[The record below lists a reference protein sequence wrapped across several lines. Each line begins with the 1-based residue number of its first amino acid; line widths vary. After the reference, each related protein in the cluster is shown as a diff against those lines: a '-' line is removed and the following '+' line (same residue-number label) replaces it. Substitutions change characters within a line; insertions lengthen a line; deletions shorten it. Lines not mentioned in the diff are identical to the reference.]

1 MQVLAL
7 KYRPK
12 HFSELVGQESVAK
25 TLSLAL
31 DNQRLAN
38 AYLFSGLRG
47 SGKTSSSRIFARA
60 LMCETGPKAVPCDTC
75 IQCQSALNNHHID
88 IIEMDGASNRGID
101 DVRNLIE
108 QTRYKPS
115 FGRYKIFIIDEVHM
129 FTTEAFNA
137 LLKTLEEPPSHVKFL
152 LATTDAL
159 KLPATILS
167 RTQHFRFKK
176 IPENSVISHLKTIL
190 EKEQVS
196 YETSALEKLAH
207 SGQGSLRDTITL
219 LEQAI
224 NYCDNA
230 ITESKVAEML
240 GAIDRSVLEDFFQ
253 SLINQDEARLQE
265 RYAILENY
273 ETESVL
279 EEMMLFLKAKLLS
292 PDSYSILLIE
302 RFFKIIM
309 SSLSLLK
316 EGANASFVLLLLKMK
331 FKEALKLKALD
342 DAILELE
349 QSKESVLKPLNQNA
363 NASKQEPK
371 STEKIE
377 QAERIEG
384 TEKKEKLETRENTE
398 TLQTLMLSAKDRIF
412 HNLFKQVQTLVYE
425 RNYEL
430 GEVFEKNIRFIDFD
444 SQTKTLTWESLATD
458 KDKELLRERF
468 KIVKSIVDGVFGK
481 GENIKIALKHH
492 LENKSTL
499 ETQEIKDFKISSLRE
514 KILPKPTIETT
525 AETKEN
531 DTKEAVGKALQTKEN
546 DTKEAVGKALQTKE
560 NDTKE
565 AVGKALQTKENDT
578 KEAVGKAL
586 QTKENDTKETK
597 ETQPKQAPTALQ
609 EFMANHSELIE
620 EIKSEFEIKS
630 VELL

>member
-60 LMCETGPKAVPCDTC
+60 LMCEEGPKAVPCDTC
-75 IQCQSALNNHHID
+75 TQCQSTLNNHHID

-253 SLINQDEARLQE
+253 SLINQDEVRLQE

-309 SSLSLLK
+309 SGLSLLK

-349 QSKESVLKPLNQNA
+349 QSKESALKPLNQNA
-363 NASKQEPK
+363 NAFKQE

-377 QAERIEG
+377 KP
-384 TEKKEKLETRENTE
+384 EKKENTE
-398 TLQTLMLSAKDRIF
+398 TPQTPMLSAKDRIF

-430 GEVFEKNIRFIDFD
+430 GAVFEKNIRFIDFD
-444 SQTKTLTWESLATD
+444 SQTKTLTWESLATH

-481 GENIKIALKHH
+481 GENIKIALKNHS
-492 LENKSTL
+492 ENKSTL
-499 ETQEIKDFKISSLRE
+499 EEIKEFKFPSL
-514 KILPKPTIETT
+514 KPKPTTETT
-525 AETKEN
+525 AETKEKE
-531 DTKEAVGKALQTKEN
+531 TKEKEIQEN
-546 DTKEAVGKALQTKE
+546 DTKEIQ
-560 NDTKE
+560 
-565 AVGKALQTKENDT
+565 
-578 KEAVGKAL
+578 
-586 QTKENDTKETK
+586 
-597 ETQPKQAPTALQ
+597 ETQPKETPTALQ
-609 EFMANHSELIE
+609 EFMANYSDLIE

>member
-60 LMCETGPKAVPCDTC
+60 LMCEEGPKAVPCDTC
-75 IQCQSALNNHHID
+75 TQCQSALNNHHID

-309 SSLSLLK
+309 SGLSLLK

-363 NASKQEPK
+363 NAFKQEPK
-371 STEKIE
+371 SADKIE
-377 QAERIEG
+377 KPEKRESAE
-384 TEKKEKLETRENTE
+384 TP
-398 TLQTLMLSAKDRIF
+398 QTPMLSAKDRIF

-430 GEVFEKNIRFIDFD
+430 GAVFEKNIRFIDFD
-444 SQTKTLTWESLATD
+444 SQTKTLTWESLATH

-481 GENIKIALKHH
+481 GENIKIALKNHS
-492 LENKSTL
+492 ENKSTR
-499 ETQEIKDFKISSLRE
+499 EVVKEFKFPSL
-514 KILPKPTIETT
+514 KPKPTTETT

-531 DTKEAVGKALQTKEN
+531 DTKEAVENETKEN
-546 DTKEAVGKALQTKE
+546 DTKEIQ
-560 NDTKE
+560 
-565 AVGKALQTKENDT
+565 
-578 KEAVGKAL
+578 
-586 QTKENDTKETK
+586 
-597 ETQPKQAPTALQ
+597 ETQPKETPTALQ
-609 EFMANHSELIE
+609 EFMANNSNLIE

>member
-60 LMCETGPKAVPCDTC
+60 LMCEEGPKAVPCDTC

-196 YETSALEKLAH
+196 YEASALEKLAH

-230 ITESKVAEML
+230 ITESKVAAML

-342 DAILELE
+342 DAIVELE
-349 QSKESVLKPLNQNA
+349 QTPFNQNPSISY
-363 NASKQEPK
+363 NAPRQESK
-371 STEKIE
+371 SIEKRE

-384 TEKKEKLETRENTE
+384 TEKIASAETP
-398 TLQTLMLSAKDRIF
+398 QTPMLSAKDRIF

-430 GEVFEKNIRFIDFD
+430 GAVFEKNIRFIDFD
-444 SQTKTLTWESLATD
+444 SQTKTLTWESLAAD

-481 GENIKIALKHH
+481 GENIKIALKNH
-492 LENKSTL
+492 LENKSAL
-499 ETQEIKDFKISSLRE
+499 ETQEVKEFKFPPL
-514 KILPKPTIETT
+514 KPKPTTETT
-525 AETKEN
+525 AEMQEN
-531 DTKEAVGKALQTKEN
+531 EKEAVGKALQTKEN
-546 DTKEAVGKALQTKE
+546 DTKEVQE
-560 NDTKE
+560 NE
-565 AVGKALQTKENDT
+565 
-578 KEAVGKAL
+578 
-586 QTKENDTKETK
+586 TKETK
-597 ETQPKQAPTALQ
+597 ETQPKEAPTALQ

>member
-196 YETSALEKLAH
+196 YESSALEKLAH

-363 NASKQEPK
+363 NAPKQEPK

-384 TEKKEKLETRENTE
+384 TEKRESAERIEGAETP
-398 TLQTLMLSAKDRIF
+398 QTPMLSAKDRIF

-430 GEVFEKNIRFIDFD
+430 GAVFEKNIRFIDFD

-468 KIVKSIVDGVFGK
+468 KIVKGIVDGVFGK
-481 GENIKIALKHH
+481 GENIKIALKNHS
-492 LENKSTL
+492 ENKSTPL
-499 ETQEIKDFKISSLRE
+499 EEVKEFKISSLRE
-514 KILPKPTIETT
+514 KILPQPTTETT
-525 AETKEN
+525 AEMKEKETKEAAEKEIKEN
-531 DTKEAVGKALQTKEN
+531 DTKEVQ
-546 DTKEAVGKALQTKE
+546 
-560 NDTKE
+560 
-565 AVGKALQTKENDT
+565 
-578 KEAVGKAL
+578 
-586 QTKENDTKETK
+586 
-597 ETQPKQAPTALQ
+597 ETQPKETPTALQ

>member
-196 YETSALEKLAH
+196 YESSALEKLAH

-349 QSKESVLKPLNQNA
+349 QTPFNQNPSISY
-363 NASKQEPK
+363 NAPKQEFK

-384 TEKKEKLETRENTE
+384 TEKRERIE
-398 TLQTLMLSAKDRIF
+398 APQTPMLSAKDRIF

-430 GEVFEKNIRFIDFD
+430 GAVFEKNIRFIDFD
-444 SQTKTLTWESLATD
+444 SQTKTLTWESLAAD

-468 KIVKSIVDGVFGK
+468 KIVKSIVDSVFGK

-492 LENKSTL
+492 LENKNAPE
-499 ETQEIKDFKISSLRE
+499 ETKEVKFPFL
-514 KILPKPTIETT
+514 KPQPTTETT
-525 AETKEN
+525 AEMKEKE
-531 DTKEAVGKALQTKEN
+531 TKEAVGKALQTKEN
-546 DTKEAVGKALQTKE
+546 NTKEVQKSEVKEKETKE

-565 AVGKALQTKENDT
+565 VQ
-578 KEAVGKAL
+578 
-586 QTKENDTKETK
+586 
-597 ETQPKQAPTALQ
+597 ETQPKEAPTALQ

>member
-60 LMCETGPKAVPCDTC
+60 LMCEKGPKAMPCDTC
-75 IQCQSALNNHHID
+75 TQCQSALNNHHID

-196 YETSALEKLAH
+196 YESSALEKLAH

-265 RYAILENY
+265 CYAILENY

-309 SSLSLLK
+309 SGLSLLK

-349 QSKESVLKPLNQNA
+349 QSKESTFQPLNQNA
-363 NASKQEPK
+363 NAPKQEPK
-371 STEKIE
+371 IAEKIE
-377 QAERIEG
+377 KPEKRESAE
-384 TEKKEKLETRENTE
+384 TP
-398 TLQTLMLSAKDRIF
+398 QTPMLSAKDRIF

-430 GEVFEKNIRFIDFD
+430 GAVFEKNIRFIDFD

-481 GENIKIALKHH
+481 GENIKIALKNHS
-492 LENKSTL
+492 ENKSAL
-499 ETQEIKDFKISSLRE
+499 EVVKEFKFPSL
-514 KILPKPTIETT
+514 KPKPTTETT
-525 AETKEN
+525 AEMKEKETKEVVENNTKEKEIQKN
-531 DTKEAVGKALQTKEN
+531 DTKEIQ
-546 DTKEAVGKALQTKE
+546 
-560 NDTKE
+560 
-565 AVGKALQTKENDT
+565 
-578 KEAVGKAL
+578 
-586 QTKENDTKETK
+586 
-597 ETQPKQAPTALQ
+597 ETQPKETPTALQ
-609 EFMANHSELIE
+609 EFMANNSNLIE

>member
-196 YETSALEKLAH
+196 YESSALEKLAH

-273 ETESVL
+273 ETEGVL

-292 PDSYSILLIE
+292 PDTYSILLIE

-342 DAILELE
+342 DAIVELE
-349 QSKESVLKPLNQNA
+349 QTPFNQSPSISYNA
-363 NASKQEPK
+363 PKQESK
-371 STEKIE
+371 NIEKREQREQIE
-377 QAERIEG
+377 SIE
-384 TEKKEKLETRENTE
+384 KRENAE
-398 TLQTLMLSAKDRIF
+398 TPQTPMLSAKDRIF
-412 HNLFKQVQTLVYE
+412 HNLFKRVQTLVYE

-430 GEVFEKNIRFIDFD
+430 GVVFEKNIRFIDFD

-458 KDKELLRERF
+458 KDKELLRERV
-468 KIVKSIVDGVFGK
+468 KIVKSIVDSVFGK
-481 GENIKIALKHH
+481 GESIKIALKNH
-492 LENKSTL
+492 LENKSAPE
-499 ETQEIKDFKISSLRE
+499 ETKEVKDFKFPFL
-514 KILPKPTIETT
+514 KPQPTTETT

-531 DTKEAVGKALQTKEN
+531 EKEAVGKALQTKEN
-546 DTKEAVGKALQTKE
+546 DTKEVQE
-560 NDTKE
+560 NE
-565 AVGKALQTKENDT
+565 
-578 KEAVGKAL
+578 
-586 QTKENDTKETK
+586 TKETK
-597 ETQPKQAPTALQ
+597 EAQPKEVPTALQ
-609 EFMANHSELIE
+609 EFMANHSNLIE

>member
-60 LMCETGPKAVPCDTC
+60 LMCEEGPKAVPCDTC
-75 IQCQSALNNHHID
+75 TQCQSALNNHHID

-292 PDSYSILLIE
+292 PDAYSILLIE

-349 QSKESVLKPLNQNA
+349 QSKESTFQPLNQNA
-363 NASKQEPK
+363 NALKQE
-371 STEKIE
+371 SAEKIE
-377 QAERIEG
+377 KP
-384 TEKKEKLETRENTE
+384 EKRESAE
-398 TLQTLMLSAKDRIF
+398 TLQTPMLSAKDRIF

-430 GEVFEKNIRFIDFD
+430 GAVFEKNIRFIDFD
-444 SQTKTLTWESLATD
+444 SQTKTLTWESLATH

-481 GENIKIALKHH
+481 GENIKIALKNHS
-492 LENKSTL
+492 ENKSAL
-499 ETQEIKDFKISSLRE
+499 EEIKEFKFPSL
-514 KILPKPTIETT
+514 KPKPTTEMT

-531 DTKEAVGKALQTKEN
+531 DTKENETKE
-546 DTKEAVGKALQTKE
+546 VQ
-560 NDTKE
+560 
-565 AVGKALQTKENDT
+565 
-578 KEAVGKAL
+578 
-586 QTKENDTKETK
+586 
-597 ETQPKQAPTALQ
+597 ETQPKEAPTALQ
-609 EFMANHSELIE
+609 EFMANHSNLIE

>member
-31 DNQRLAN
+31 NNQRLAN

-60 LMCETGPKAVPCDTC
+60 LMCEKGPKAMPCDTC

-265 RYAILENY
+265 CYAILENY

-309 SSLSLLK
+309 SGLSLLK

-363 NASKQEPK
+363 NAFKQEPK

-377 QAERIEG
+377 KP
-384 TEKKEKLETRENTE
+384 EKKENTE
-398 TLQTLMLSAKDRIF
+398 TPQTPMLSAKDRIF

-430 GEVFEKNIRFIDFD
+430 GAVFEKNIRFIDFD
-444 SQTKTLTWESLATD
+444 SQTKTLTWESLATH

-481 GENIKIALKHH
+481 GENIKIALKNHS
-492 LENKSTL
+492 ENKSAL
-499 ETQEIKDFKISSLRE
+499 EEIKEFKFPYS
-514 KILPKPTIETT
+514 KPKPTTETA
-525 AETKEN
+525 AETKEKETKEKETKEVQEN
-531 DTKEAVGKALQTKEN
+531 DTKEVQ
-546 DTKEAVGKALQTKE
+546 
-560 NDTKE
+560 
-565 AVGKALQTKENDT
+565 
-578 KEAVGKAL
+578 
-586 QTKENDTKETK
+586 
-597 ETQPKQAPTALQ
+597 ETQPKETPTALQ
-609 EFMANHSELIE
+609 EFMANHSDLIE

>member
-60 LMCETGPKAVPCDTC
+60 LMCEEGPKAVPCDTC
-75 IQCQSALNNHHID
+75 TQCQSALNNHHID

-253 SLINQDEARLQE
+253 SLINQDEARLKE

-309 SSLSLLK
+309 SGLSLLK

-349 QSKESVLKPLNQNA
+349 QSKESALKPLNQNA
-363 NASKQEPK
+363 NAPKQEFK
-371 STEKIE
+371 SAEKV
-377 QAERIEG
+377 
-384 TEKKEKLETRENTE
+384 EKPEKRENAE
-398 TLQTLMLSAKDRIF
+398 TPQTPMLSAKDRIF

-425 RNYEL
+425 CNYEL
-430 GEVFEKNIRFIDFD
+430 GVVFEKNIRFVDFN
-444 SQTKTLTWESLATD
+444 SQTKTLTWESLATN

-481 GENIKIALKHH
+481 GENIKIALKNHS
-492 LENKSTL
+492 ENKSAL
-499 ETQEIKDFKISSLRE
+499 EVVKELKFPYSK
-514 KILPKPTIETT
+514 PKPTTETT
-525 AETKEN
+525 AEMKEKETKEAAEKETKEVQEN
-531 DTKEAVGKALQTKEN
+531 DTKVVQ
-546 DTKEAVGKALQTKE
+546 
-560 NDTKE
+560 
-565 AVGKALQTKENDT
+565 
-578 KEAVGKAL
+578 
-586 QTKENDTKETK
+586 

-609 EFMANHSELIE
+609 EFMANHSNLIE

>member
-60 LMCETGPKAVPCDTC
+60 LMCEEGPKAVPCDTC

-137 LLKTLEEPPSHVKFL
+137 LLKTLEEPPIHVKFL

-253 SLINQDEARLQE
+253 SLINQDETRLQE

-349 QSKESVLKPLNQNA
+349 QTPFNQSPSISYNA
-363 NASKQEPK
+363 PKQEPK
-371 STEKIE
+371 SI
-377 QAERIEG
+377 ERIER
-384 TEKKEKLETRENTE
+384 TEKREKLEKIASAE
-398 TLQTLMLSAKDRIF
+398 TPQTPMLSAKDRIF

-430 GEVFEKNIRFIDFD
+430 GAVFEKNIRFIDFD
-444 SQTKTLTWESLATD
+444 SQTKTLTWESLATN

-481 GENIKIALKHH
+481 GENIKIALKNH
-492 LENKSTL
+492 LENKSAPE
-499 ETQEIKDFKISSLRE
+499 ETKEVKDFKISSLRE
-514 KILPKPTIETT
+514 KILPKPTTETT
-525 AETKEN
+525 VEMKEKE
-531 DTKEAVGKALQTKEN
+531 TKEAVKKEIQE
-546 DTKEAVGKALQTKE
+546 KEVQKNE
-560 NDTKE
+560 
-565 AVGKALQTKENDT
+565 
-578 KEAVGKAL
+578 
-586 QTKENDTKETK
+586 TKETK
-597 ETQPKQAPTALQ
+597 ETQPKETPTALQ

>member
-60 LMCETGPKAVPCDTC
+60 LMCEEGPKAVPCDTC
-75 IQCQSALNNHHID
+75 TQCQSALNNHHID

-292 PDSYSILLIE
+292 PDTYSILLIE

-309 SSLSLLK
+309 SGLSLLK

-363 NASKQEPK
+363 NAFKQEPK
-371 STEKIE
+371 IAEKIE
-377 QAERIEG
+377 KPEKRESAE
-384 TEKKEKLETRENTE
+384 TP
-398 TLQTLMLSAKDRIF
+398 QTPMLSAKDRIF

-430 GEVFEKNIRFIDFD
+430 GAVFEKNIRFIDFD
-444 SQTKTLTWESLATD
+444 SQTKTLTWESLATH

-481 GENIKIALKHH
+481 GENIKIALKNHS
-492 LENKSTL
+492 ENKSAL
-499 ETQEIKDFKISSLRE
+499 EEIKEFKFPSL
-514 KILPKPTIETT
+514 KPKPTTETT

-531 DTKEAVGKALQTKEN
+531 DTKEVVEN
-546 DTKEAVGKALQTKE
+546 DTKEKEIQE

-565 AVGKALQTKENDT
+565 IQ
-578 KEAVGKAL
+578 
-586 QTKENDTKETK
+586 
-597 ETQPKQAPTALQ
+597 ETQPKETPTALQ
-609 EFMANHSELIE
+609 EFMANHSDLIE

>member
-60 LMCETGPKAVPCDTC
+60 LMCEEGPKAVPCDTC

-196 YETSALEKLAH
+196 YESSALEKLAH

-253 SLINQDEARLQE
+253 SLINQDEARLKE

-342 DAILELE
+342 DAIVELE
-349 QSKESVLKPLNQNA
+349 QAPFNQSPSISYNA
-363 NASKQEPK
+363 PKQEPK
-371 STEKIE
+371 SAEKIE
-377 QAERIEG
+377 QAERIENA
-384 TEKKEKLETRENTE
+384 ETP
-398 TLQTLMLSAKDRIF
+398 QTPMLSAKDRIF

-430 GEVFEKNIRFIDFD
+430 GAVFEKNIRFIDFD
-444 SQTKTLTWESLATD
+444 SQTKTLTWESLATN

-468 KIVKSIVDGVFGK
+468 KIVKGIVDSVFGK
-481 GENIKIALKHH
+481 GENIKIALKNH
-492 LENKSTL
+492 LENKSARE
-499 ETQEIKDFKISSLRE
+499 ETKEVKDFKISSLRE
-514 KILPKPTIETT
+514 KISTKPTTETT
-525 AETKEN
+525 AEMKEKEVQKNEIKEKEIKEN
-531 DTKEAVGKALQTKEN
+531 DTKEVQ
-546 DTKEAVGKALQTKE
+546 
-560 NDTKE
+560 
-565 AVGKALQTKENDT
+565 
-578 KEAVGKAL
+578 
-586 QTKENDTKETK
+586 
-597 ETQPKQAPTALQ
+597 ETQPKEAPTALQ
-609 EFMANHSELIE
+609 EFMANHSNLIE

>member
-230 ITESKVAEML
+230 ITESKVAAML

-253 SLINQDEARLQE
+253 SLINQDEARLKE

-349 QSKESVLKPLNQNA
+349 QAPFNQSPSISYNA
-363 NASKQEPK
+363 PKQEPK

-384 TEKKEKLETRENTE
+384 TEKKESAEKKENTE
-398 TLQTLMLSAKDRIF
+398 TPQTPMLSAKDRIF

-430 GEVFEKNIRFIDFD
+430 GAVFEKNICFIDFD
-444 SQTKTLTWESLATD
+444 SQTKTLIWESLATN

-468 KIVKSIVDGVFGK
+468 KIVKGIVDSVFGK
-481 GENIKIALKHH
+481 GENIKIALKNH
-492 LENKSTL
+492 LENKSARE
-499 ETQEIKDFKISSLRE
+499 ETKEIKDFKISSLRE
-514 KILPKPTIETT
+514 KISPKPTTETT
-525 AETKEN
+525 AEMQEKEVQKNEIKEKEIKEN
-531 DTKEAVGKALQTKEN
+531 DTKEVQEI
-546 DTKEAVGKALQTKE
+546 
-560 NDTKE
+560 
-565 AVGKALQTKENDT
+565 
-578 KEAVGKAL
+578 
-586 QTKENDTKETK
+586 
-597 ETQPKQAPTALQ
+597 QPKEAPTALQ
-609 EFMANHSELIE
+609 EFMANHSNLIK

>member
-75 IQCQSALNNHHID
+75 TQCQSALNNHHID

-196 YETSALEKLAH
+196 YESSALEKLAH

-253 SLINQDEARLQE
+253 SLINQDEARLKE

-342 DAILELE
+342 DAIVELE
-349 QSKESVLKPLNQNA
+349 QTPFNQSPSISYNA
-363 NASKQEPK
+363 PKQEPK
-371 STEKIE
+371 SAEKIE
-377 QAERIEG
+377 KPEKREN
-384 TEKKEKLETRENTE
+384 TEKKENAETQ
-398 TLQTLMLSAKDRIF
+398 QTPMLSVKDRIF

-430 GEVFEKNIRFIDFD
+430 GAVFEKNIRFIDFE
-444 SQTKTLTWESLATD
+444 SQTKTLTWESLAID

-468 KIVKSIVDGVFGK
+468 KIVKGIVDSVFGK
-481 GENIKIALKHH
+481 GENIKIALKNHS
-492 LENKSTL
+492 ENKSTL
-499 ETQEIKDFKISSLRE
+499 EVVKELKFPYSK
-514 KILPKPTIETT
+514 PKPTTETT
-525 AETKEN
+525 AETKEKEIKEAAEKE
-531 DTKEAVGKALQTKEN
+531 TKEKEVQEN
-546 DTKEAVGKALQTKE
+546 DTKEIQE
-560 NDTKE
+560 I
-565 AVGKALQTKENDT
+565 
-578 KEAVGKAL
+578 
-586 QTKENDTKETK
+586 
-597 ETQPKQAPTALQ
+597 QPKEAPTALQ
-609 EFMANHSELIE
+609 EFMANHSNLIE

>member
-60 LMCETGPKAVPCDTC
+60 LMCEEGPKAVPCDTC

-196 YETSALEKLAH
+196 YESSALEKLAH

-342 DAILELE
+342 DAIVELE

-363 NASKQEPK
+363 NAPKQEPK
-371 STEKIE
+371 STE
-377 QAERIEG
+377 RIGG
-384 TEKKEKLETRENTE
+384 TEKRENTE
-398 TLQTLMLSAKDRIF
+398 KIASVETPQTPMLSAKDRIF

-430 GEVFEKNIRFIDFD
+430 GVVFEKNIRFIDFD

-481 GENIKIALKHH
+481 GENIKIALKNH
-492 LENKSTL
+492 LENKSAPK
-499 ETQEIKDFKISSLRE
+499 ETKEVKDFKISSLRE
-514 KILPKPTIETT
+514 KILPKPTTETT
-525 AETKEN
+525 AEMKEKEVQKNEIKEKEVQEN
-531 DTKEAVGKALQTKEN
+531 DTKEIQEI
-546 DTKEAVGKALQTKE
+546 
-560 NDTKE
+560 
-565 AVGKALQTKENDT
+565 
-578 KEAVGKAL
+578 
-586 QTKENDTKETK
+586 
-597 ETQPKQAPTALQ
+597 QPKQAPTALQ

>member
-60 LMCETGPKAVPCDTC
+60 LMCEEGPKAVPCDTC

-196 YETSALEKLAH
+196 YEASALEKLAH

-253 SLINQDEARLQE
+253 SLINQDEARLKE

-349 QSKESVLKPLNQNA
+349 QTKESAFQPLNQNA
-363 NASKQEPK
+363 NAPKQEPK
-371 STEKIE
+371 SAEKIE
-377 QAERIEG
+377 KP
-384 TEKKEKLETRENTE
+384 EKRENAE
-398 TLQTLMLSAKDRIF
+398 TPQTPMLSAKDRIF

-481 GENIKIALKHH
+481 GENIKIALKNHS
-492 LENKSTL
+492 ENKSTRE
-499 ETQEIKDFKISSLRE
+499 ETKEIKISSLRE
-514 KILPKPTIETT
+514 KILPKPTTETT
-525 AETKEN
+525 AETKEKE
-531 DTKEAVGKALQTKEN
+531 TKETVGKETKIKEQEVKENETKEN
-546 DTKEAVGKALQTKE
+546 ETKE
-560 NDTKE
+560 NE
-565 AVGKALQTKENDT
+565 TKEN
-578 KEAVGKAL
+578 E
-586 QTKENDTKETK
+586 TKENETKENETKETK

-609 EFMANHSELIE
+609 EFMANHSNLIE

>member
-60 LMCETGPKAVPCDTC
+60 LMCEEGPKSVPCDTC
-75 IQCQSALNNHHID
+75 TQCQSALNNHHID

-190 EKEQVS
+190 EKEQVG

-342 DAILELE
+342 DAIVELE
-349 QSKESVLKPLNQNA
+349 QAPFNQSPSISYNA
-363 NASKQEPK
+363 PKQEFK
-371 STEKIE
+371 NIEKREKIE
-377 QAERIEG
+377 QIESI
-384 TEKKEKLETRENTE
+384 EKRENAE
-398 TLQTLMLSAKDRIF
+398 TPQTPMLSAKDRIF

-430 GEVFEKNIRFIDFD
+430 GVVFEKNIRFIDFD

-458 KDKELLRERF
+458 KDKELLRERV
-468 KIVKSIVDGVFGK
+468 KIVKSIVDSVFGK
-481 GENIKIALKHH
+481 GENIKIALKNH
-492 LENKSTL
+492 LENKSAPE
-499 ETQEIKDFKISSLRE
+499 ETKEVKDFKISSLRE
-514 KILPKPTIETT
+514 KILPKPTTETT
-525 AETKEN
+525 AEMKEKE
-531 DTKEAVGKALQTKEN
+531 TKEAVKKEIKEKEIQKKEIKENNTKEI
-546 DTKEAVGKALQTKE
+546 Q
-560 NDTKE
+560 
-565 AVGKALQTKENDT
+565 
-578 KEAVGKAL
+578 
-586 QTKENDTKETK
+586 

-609 EFMANHSELIE
+609 EFMANHSNLIE

>member
-196 YETSALEKLAH
+196 YESSALEKLAH

-273 ETESVL
+273 ETEGVL

-342 DAILELE
+342 DAIVELE

-398 TLQTLMLSAKDRIF
+398 TLQTPMLSAKDRIF

-430 GEVFEKNIRFIDFD
+430 GAVFEKNIRFIDFD
-444 SQTKTLTWESLATD
+444 SQTKTLTWESLAAD

-468 KIVKSIVDGVFGK
+468 KIVKSIVDSVFGK
-481 GENIKIALKHH
+481 GENIKIALKNH
-492 LENKSTL
+492 LENKSARE
-499 ETQEIKDFKISSLRE
+499 ETKEVKDFKISSLRE
-514 KILPKPTIETT
+514 KILPKPTTETT
-525 AETKEN
+525 AEMKEN
-531 DTKEAVGKALQTKEN
+531 GKEAVGKALQTKEN
-546 DTKEAVGKALQTKE
+546 DTKEVQEKEIKE
-560 NDTKE
+560 NE
-565 AVGKALQTKENDT
+565 
-578 KEAVGKAL
+578 
-586 QTKENDTKETK
+586 TKETK
-597 ETQPKQAPTALQ
+597 EAQPKEVPTALQ

>member
-60 LMCETGPKAVPCDTC
+60 LMCEEGPKAVPCDTC
-75 IQCQSALNNHHID
+75 TQCQSALNNHHID

-253 SLINQDEARLQE
+253 SLINQDEAQLQE

-309 SSLSLLK
+309 SGLSLLK

-363 NASKQEPK
+363 NAFKQE

-377 QAERIEG
+377 KPEKRESAE
-384 TEKKEKLETRENTE
+384 TP
-398 TLQTLMLSAKDRIF
+398 QTPMLSAKDRIF

-430 GEVFEKNIRFIDFD
+430 GAVFEKNIRFIDFD
-444 SQTKTLTWESLATD
+444 SQTKTLTWESLATH

-481 GENIKIALKHH
+481 GENIKIALKNHS
-492 LENKSTL
+492 ENKSTR
-499 ETQEIKDFKISSLRE
+499 EVVKEFKFPSL
-514 KILPKPTIETT
+514 KPKPTTKTT

-531 DTKEAVGKALQTKEN
+531 DTKEAVEKEAKEN
-546 DTKEAVGKALQTKE
+546 DTKEVQ
-560 NDTKE
+560 
-565 AVGKALQTKENDT
+565 
-578 KEAVGKAL
+578 
-586 QTKENDTKETK
+586 

-609 EFMANHSELIE
+609 EFMANYSDLIE

>member
-60 LMCETGPKAVPCDTC
+60 LMCEEGPKSVPCDTC
-75 IQCQSALNNHHID
+75 TQCQSALNNHHID

-309 SSLSLLK
+309 SGLSLLK

-349 QSKESVLKPLNQNA
+349 QSKESALKPLNQNA
-363 NASKQEPK
+363 NAPKQEPK
-371 STEKIE
+371 IAEKIE
-377 QAERIEG
+377 KP
-384 TEKKEKLETRENTE
+384 EKRESVE
-398 TLQTLMLSAKDRIF
+398 TLQTPMLSAKDRIF

-430 GEVFEKNIRFIDFD
+430 GAVFEKNIRFIDFD
-444 SQTKTLTWESLATD
+444 SQTKTLTWESLATH

-481 GENIKIALKHH
+481 GENIKIALKNHS
-492 LENKSTL
+492 ENKSTR
-499 ETQEIKDFKISSLRE
+499 EVVKEFKFPFS
-514 KILPKPTIETT
+514 KPKPTTETT
-525 AETKEN
+525 AEMKESETKEAVEKETKEKEIKEN
-531 DTKEAVGKALQTKEN
+531 DTKEI
-546 DTKEAVGKALQTKE
+546 
-560 NDTKE
+560 
-565 AVGKALQTKENDT
+565 
-578 KEAVGKAL
+578 
-586 QTKENDTKETK
+586 K
-597 ETQPKQAPTALQ
+597 ETQPKETPTALQ
-609 EFMANHSELIE
+609 EFMTNHSDLIE

>member
-60 LMCETGPKAVPCDTC
+60 LMCEEGPKAVPCDTC
-75 IQCQSALNNHHID
+75 PQCQSALNNHHID

-302 RFFKIIM
+302 RFFKTIM
-309 SSLSLLK
+309 SGLSLLK

-349 QSKESVLKPLNQNA
+349 QSKESALKPLNQNA
-363 NASKQEPK
+363 NAFKQEPK
-371 STEKIE
+371 IAEKIE
-377 QAERIEG
+377 KPEKRESAE
-384 TEKKEKLETRENTE
+384 TPP
-398 TLQTLMLSAKDRIF
+398 MLSAKDRIF

-430 GEVFEKNIRFIDFD
+430 GAVFEKNIRFIDFD
-444 SQTKTLTWESLATD
+444 SQTKTLTWESLATH

-481 GENIKIALKHH
+481 GENIKIALKNQ
-492 LENKSTL
+492 NKSAL
-499 ETQEIKDFKISSLRE
+499 EVVKEFKFPYS
-514 KILPKPTIETT
+514 KPKPTTETT
-525 AETKEN
+525 AEMKENDTKETVEKETKEKETKEKETKEKETKEN
-531 DTKEAVGKALQTKEN
+531 DTKETVEKETKEKETKEKETKEN
-546 DTKEAVGKALQTKE
+546 DTKEIQ
-560 NDTKE
+560 
-565 AVGKALQTKENDT
+565 
-578 KEAVGKAL
+578 
-586 QTKENDTKETK
+586 
-597 ETQPKQAPTALQ
+597 ETQPKETPTALQ
-609 EFMANHSELIE
+609 EFMANHSDLIE

>member
-60 LMCETGPKAVPCDTC
+60 LMCEEGPKAVPCDTC
-75 IQCQSALNNHHID
+75 TQCQSALNNHHID

-292 PDSYSILLIE
+292 PDTYSILLIE

-363 NASKQEPK
+363 NAFKQE
-371 STEKIE
+371 SAEKIE
-377 QAERIEG
+377 KP
-384 TEKKEKLETRENTE
+384 EKKENTE
-398 TLQTLMLSAKDRIF
+398 TPQTPMLSAKDRIF

-430 GEVFEKNIRFIDFD
+430 GAVFEKNIRFIDFD
-444 SQTKTLTWESLATD
+444 SQTKTLTWESLATH

-481 GENIKIALKHH
+481 GENIKIALKNHS
-492 LENKSTL
+492 ENKSAL
-499 ETQEIKDFKISSLRE
+499 EVVKEFKFPSL
-514 KILPKPTIETT
+514 KPQPTTETT

-531 DTKEAVGKALQTKEN
+531 ETKEAVE
-546 DTKEAVGKALQTKE
+546 
-560 NDTKE
+560 
-565 AVGKALQTKENDT
+565 
-578 KEAVGKAL
+578 
-586 QTKENDTKETK
+586 KETK
-597 ETQPKQAPTALQ
+597 EKEVQKTQPKETPTALQ
-609 EFMANHSELIE
+609 EFMANHSDLIE

>member
-60 LMCETGPKAVPCDTC
+60 LMCEEGPKAVPCDTC
-75 IQCQSALNNHHID
+75 TQCQSALNNHHID

-309 SSLSLLK
+309 SGLSLLK

-363 NASKQEPK
+363 NAFKQEPK
-371 STEKIE
+371 NAEKIE
-377 QAERIEG
+377 KPEKRESAE
-384 TEKKEKLETRENTE
+384 TP
-398 TLQTLMLSAKDRIF
+398 QTPMLSAKDRIF

-430 GEVFEKNIRFIDFD
+430 GAVFEKNIRFIDFD
-444 SQTKTLTWESLATD
+444 SQTKTLTWESLATH

-481 GENIKIALKHH
+481 GENIKIALKNHS
-492 LENKSTL
+492 ENKSAL
-499 ETQEIKDFKISSLRE
+499 EVVKEFKFPSL
-514 KILPKPTIETT
+514 KPKPTTETT

-531 DTKEAVGKALQTKEN
+531 DTKEVVEN
-546 DTKEAVGKALQTKE
+546 DTKEIQ
-560 NDTKE
+560 
-565 AVGKALQTKENDT
+565 
-578 KEAVGKAL
+578 
-586 QTKENDTKETK
+586 
-597 ETQPKQAPTALQ
+597 ETQPKETPTALQ
-609 EFMANHSELIE
+609 EFMTNHSDLIE

>member
-60 LMCETGPKAVPCDTC
+60 LMCEEGPKAVPCDTC
-75 IQCQSALNNHHID
+75 TQCQSALNNHHID

-137 LLKTLEEPPSHVKFL
+137 LLKTLEEPPNHVKFL

-309 SSLSLLK
+309 SGLSLLK

-349 QSKESVLKPLNQNA
+349 QSKESALKPLSQNA
-363 NASKQEPK
+363 NAFKQE
-371 STEKIE
+371 SAEKIE
-377 QAERIEG
+377 KP
-384 TEKKEKLETRENTE
+384 EKIASTE
-398 TLQTLMLSAKDRIF
+398 TPQTPMLSAKDRIF

-430 GEVFEKNIRFIDFD
+430 GAVFEKNIRFIDFD
-444 SQTKTLTWESLATD
+444 SQTKTLTWESLATH

-481 GENIKIALKHH
+481 GENIKIALKNHS
-492 LENKSTL
+492 ENKSAL
-499 ETQEIKDFKISSLRE
+499 EEIKEFKFLSL
-514 KILPKPTIETT
+514 KPKPTTETT
-525 AETKEN
+525 AETKEK
-531 DTKEAVGKALQTKEN
+531 DTKEK
-546 DTKEAVGKALQTKE
+546 DTKEIQ
-560 NDTKE
+560 
-565 AVGKALQTKENDT
+565 
-578 KEAVGKAL
+578 
-586 QTKENDTKETK
+586 
-597 ETQPKQAPTALQ
+597 ETQPKETPTALQ
-609 EFMANHSELIE
+609 EFMANHSDLIE

>member
-60 LMCETGPKAVPCDTC
+60 LMCEEGPKAVPCDTC
-75 IQCQSALNNHHID
+75 IQCQSTLNNHHID

-196 YETSALEKLAH
+196 YEGSALEKLAH

-349 QSKESVLKPLNQNA
+349 QAPFNQSPSISYNA
-363 NASKQEPK
+363 PKQEPK
-371 STEKIE
+371 SI
-377 QAERIEG
+377 ERIEG
-384 TEKKEKLETRENTE
+384 TEKRENAE
-398 TLQTLMLSAKDRIF
+398 SPQTPMLSAKDRIF

-430 GEVFEKNIRFIDFD
+430 GAVFEKNIRFIDFD

-468 KIVKSIVDGVFGK
+468 KIVKGIVDSVFGK
-481 GENIKIALKHH
+481 GENIKIALKNH
-492 LENKSTL
+492 LENKSAPE
-499 ETQEIKDFKISSLRE
+499 ETQEVKDFKISSLRE
-514 KILPKPTIETT
+514 KILPKPTTETT
-525 AETKEN
+525 AEMKEKEVQKKEIKEKETKEN
-531 DTKEAVGKALQTKEN
+531 DTKEVQEI
-546 DTKEAVGKALQTKE
+546 
-560 NDTKE
+560 
-565 AVGKALQTKENDT
+565 
-578 KEAVGKAL
+578 
-586 QTKENDTKETK
+586 
-597 ETQPKQAPTALQ
+597 QPKEAPTALQ
-609 EFMANHSELIE
+609 EFMANHSNLIE

>member
-60 LMCETGPKAVPCDTC
+60 LMCEEGPKAVPCDTC

-196 YETSALEKLAH
+196 YESSALEKLAH

-253 SLINQDEARLQE
+253 SLINQDEARLKE

-349 QSKESVLKPLNQNA
+349 QAPFNQSPSISYNA
-363 NASKQEPK
+363 PKQEPK
-371 STEKIE
+371 STEKRE

-384 TEKKEKLETRENTE
+384 TEKREKLETRENAE
-398 TLQTLMLSAKDRIF
+398 TPQTPMLSAKDRIF

-430 GEVFEKNIRFIDFD
+430 GAVFEKNIRFIDFD

-481 GENIKIALKHH
+481 GENIKIALKNH
-492 LENKSTL
+492 LENKSARE
-499 ETQEIKDFKISSLRE
+499 ETKEIKDFKISSLRE
-514 KILPKPTIETT
+514 KILPKPTTETT
-525 AETKEN
+525 AEMKEKETKEAVKKEIKEKEIKEN
-531 DTKEAVGKALQTKEN
+531 DTKEIQ
-546 DTKEAVGKALQTKE
+546 
-560 NDTKE
+560 
-565 AVGKALQTKENDT
+565 
-578 KEAVGKAL
+578 
-586 QTKENDTKETK
+586 
-597 ETQPKQAPTALQ
+597 ETQPKEAPTALQ
-609 EFMANHSELIE
+609 EFMANHSNLIE

>member
-60 LMCETGPKAVPCDTC
+60 LMCEEGPKAVPCDTC

-108 QTRYKPS
+108 QTCYKPS

-309 SSLSLLK
+309 SGLSLLK

-349 QSKESVLKPLNQNA
+349 QNKESAFQPLNQNP
-363 NASKQEPK
+363 NAPKQEPK
-371 STEKIE
+371 SAEKIE
-377 QAERIEG
+377 KP
-384 TEKKEKLETRENTE
+384 EKRENAE
-398 TLQTLMLSAKDRIF
+398 TPQTPMLSAKDRIF

-430 GEVFEKNIRFIDFD
+430 GAVFEKNIRFVDFD
-444 SQTKTLTWESLATD
+444 SQTKTLTWESLATN

-481 GENIKIALKHH
+481 GENIKIALKNHS
-492 LENKSTL
+492 ENKSAL
-499 ETQEIKDFKISSLRE
+499 EVVKESKFPYSK
-514 KILPKPTIETT
+514 PKPTTETT
-525 AETKEN
+525 AEMKEKETKEVAEKETKEVQEN
-531 DTKEAVGKALQTKEN
+531 DTKVVQ
-546 DTKEAVGKALQTKE
+546 
-560 NDTKE
+560 
-565 AVGKALQTKENDT
+565 
-578 KEAVGKAL
+578 
-586 QTKENDTKETK
+586 

-609 EFMANHSELIE
+609 EFMANHSNLIE

>member
-60 LMCETGPKAVPCDTC
+60 LMCEEGPKSVPCDTC
-75 IQCQSALNNHHID
+75 TQCQSALNNHHID

-309 SSLSLLK
+309 SGLSLLK

-349 QSKESVLKPLNQNA
+349 QSKESALKPLNQNA
-363 NASKQEPK
+363 NAFKQE
-371 STEKIE
+371 SAEKIE
-377 QAERIEG
+377 KP
-384 TEKKEKLETRENTE
+384 EKRESAE
-398 TLQTLMLSAKDRIF
+398 TLQTPMLSAKDRIF
-412 HNLFKQVQTLVYE
+412 YNLFKQVQTLVYE

-430 GEVFEKNIRFIDFD
+430 GAVFEKNIRFIDFD
-444 SQTKTLTWESLATD
+444 SQTKTLTWESLATH

-481 GENIKIALKHH
+481 GENIKIALKNQ
-492 LENKSTL
+492 NKSAL
-499 ETQEIKDFKISSLRE
+499 EEIKEFKFPSL
-514 KILPKPTIETT
+514 KPKPTTETT
-525 AETKEN
+525 AEMKEKEIKEAVGKETKIKEQEVKENETKEN
-531 DTKEAVGKALQTKEN
+531 DTKEVQ
-546 DTKEAVGKALQTKE
+546 
-560 NDTKE
+560 
-565 AVGKALQTKENDT
+565 
-578 KEAVGKAL
+578 
-586 QTKENDTKETK
+586 

-609 EFMANHSELIE
+609 EFMANHSNLIE

>member
-60 LMCETGPKAVPCDTC
+60 LMCEEGPKAVPCDTC
-75 IQCQSALNNHHID
+75 TQCQSALNNHHID

-108 QTRYKPS
+108 QTHYKPS

-253 SLINQDEARLQE
+253 SLINQDEVRLQE

-309 SSLSLLK
+309 SGLSLLK

-363 NASKQEPK
+363 NAFKQEPK
-371 STEKIE
+371 IAKKIE
-377 QAERIEG
+377 EP
-384 TEKKEKLETRENTE
+384 EKRENAE
-398 TLQTLMLSAKDRIF
+398 TPQTPMLSAKDRIF

-430 GEVFEKNIRFIDFD
+430 GAVFEKNIRFIDFD
-444 SQTKTLTWESLATD
+444 SQTKILTWESLATH

-481 GENIKIALKHH
+481 GENIKIALKNHS
-492 LENKSTL
+492 ENKSAL
-499 ETQEIKDFKISSLRE
+499 EVVKEFKFPSL
-514 KILPKPTIETT
+514 KPKPTTETT

-531 DTKEAVGKALQTKEN
+531 ETKKATEKETKEKETKEVQKN
-546 DTKEAVGKALQTKE
+546 DTKEIR
-560 NDTKE
+560 
-565 AVGKALQTKENDT
+565 
-578 KEAVGKAL
+578 
-586 QTKENDTKETK
+586 
-597 ETQPKQAPTALQ
+597 ETQPKETPTALQ
-609 EFMANHSELIE
+609 EFMANYSDLIE

>member
-60 LMCETGPKAVPCDTC
+60 LMCEEGPKAVPCDTC
-75 IQCQSALNNHHID
+75 TQCQSALNNHHID

-196 YETSALEKLAH
+196 YESSALEKLAH

-253 SLINQDEARLQE
+253 SLINQDEVRLQE

-342 DAILELE
+342 DAIVELE
-349 QSKESVLKPLNQNA
+349 QAPFNQSPSISYNA
-363 NASKQEPK
+363 PKQEPK

-384 TEKKEKLETRENTE
+384 TEKKESAEKKENTE
-398 TLQTLMLSAKDRIF
+398 TPQTPMLSAKDRIF

-430 GEVFEKNIRFIDFD
+430 GAVFEKNIRFIDFD
-444 SQTKTLTWESLATD
+444 SQTKTLTWESLATN

-481 GENIKIALKHH
+481 GENIKIALNNH
-492 LENKSTL
+492 LENKSARE
-499 ETQEIKDFKISSLRE
+499 ETKEVKDFKISSLRE
-514 KILPKPTIETT
+514 KISPKPTTETT
-525 AETKEN
+525 AETKEKE
-531 DTKEAVGKALQTKEN
+531 TKEAAEKETKEKETKEKEVQEN
-546 DTKEAVGKALQTKE
+546 DTKEIQE
-560 NDTKE
+560 I
-565 AVGKALQTKENDT
+565 
-578 KEAVGKAL
+578 
-586 QTKENDTKETK
+586 
-597 ETQPKQAPTALQ
+597 QPKEAPTALQ
-609 EFMANHSELIE
+609 EFMANHSNLIE

>member
-60 LMCETGPKAVPCDTC
+60 LMCEEGPKAVPCDTC
-75 IQCQSALNNHHID
+75 TQCQSALNNHHID

-292 PDSYSILLIE
+292 PDTYSILLIE

-309 SSLSLLK
+309 SGLSLLK

-349 QSKESVLKPLNQNA
+349 QSKESVLKPLNQSA
-363 NASKQEPK
+363 NAFKQEPK
-371 STEKIE
+371 IAEKRE
-377 QAERIEG
+377 KPEKRESAE
-384 TEKKEKLETRENTE
+384 TP
-398 TLQTLMLSAKDRIF
+398 QTPMLSAKDRIF

-430 GEVFEKNIRFIDFD
+430 GAVFEKNIRFIDFD
-444 SQTKTLTWESLATD
+444 SQTKTLTWESLATH

-481 GENIKIALKHH
+481 GENIKIALKNHS
-492 LENKSTL
+492 ENKSAL
-499 ETQEIKDFKISSLRE
+499 EEIKEFKFPSL
-514 KILPKPTIETT
+514 KPKPTTKTT
-525 AETKEN
+525 AETKEKEIKEKEVQENDTKEAIEKETKEN
-531 DTKEAVGKALQTKEN
+531 DTKEIQ
-546 DTKEAVGKALQTKE
+546 
-560 NDTKE
+560 
-565 AVGKALQTKENDT
+565 
-578 KEAVGKAL
+578 
-586 QTKENDTKETK
+586 
-597 ETQPKQAPTALQ
+597 ETQPKETPTALQ
-609 EFMANHSELIE
+609 EFMTNHSDLIE

>member
-60 LMCETGPKAVPCDTC
+60 LMCEEGPKAVPCDTC
-75 IQCQSALNNHHID
+75 TQCQSALNNHHID

-253 SLINQDEARLQE
+253 SLINQNEARLQE

-309 SSLSLLK
+309 SGLSLLK

-363 NASKQEPK
+363 NAFKQEPK
-371 STEKIE
+371 SAEKIE
-377 QAERIEG
+377 KPEKRESAE
-384 TEKKEKLETRENTE
+384 TP
-398 TLQTLMLSAKDRIF
+398 QTPMLSAKDRIF

-430 GEVFEKNIRFIDFD
+430 GAVFEKNIRFIDFD
-444 SQTKTLTWESLATD
+444 SQTKTLTWESLATH

-481 GENIKIALKHH
+481 GENIKIALKNHS
-492 LENKSTL
+492 ENKSAL
-499 ETQEIKDFKISSLRE
+499 EEIKEFKFPYS
-514 KILPKPTIETT
+514 KPKPTTETT
-525 AETKEN
+525 AETKEKEVQEN
-531 DTKEAVGKALQTKEN
+531 DTKEN
-546 DTKEAVGKALQTKE
+546 DTKEVQ
-560 NDTKE
+560 
-565 AVGKALQTKENDT
+565 
-578 KEAVGKAL
+578 
-586 QTKENDTKETK
+586 

-609 EFMANHSELIE
+609 EFMANHSDLIE

>member
-60 LMCETGPKAVPCDTC
+60 LMCEEGPKAVPCDTC
-75 IQCQSALNNHHID
+75 TQCQSALNNHHID

-309 SSLSLLK
+309 SGLSLLK

-363 NASKQEPK
+363 NAFKQE
-371 STEKIE
+371 SAEKIE
-377 QAERIEG
+377 KPEKRESAE
-384 TEKKEKLETRENTE
+384 TP
-398 TLQTLMLSAKDRIF
+398 QTPMLSAKDRIF

-430 GEVFEKNIRFIDFD
+430 GAVFEKNIRFIDFD
-444 SQTKTLTWESLATD
+444 SQTKTLTWESLATH

-481 GENIKIALKHH
+481 GENIKIALKNHS
-492 LENKSTL
+492 ENKSAL
-499 ETQEIKDFKISSLRE
+499 EVVKEFKFPSL
-514 KILPKPTIETT
+514 KPKPTTETM
-525 AETKEN
+525 AETKEKEIKEN
-531 DTKEAVGKALQTKEN
+531 DTKEIQ
-546 DTKEAVGKALQTKE
+546 
-560 NDTKE
+560 
-565 AVGKALQTKENDT
+565 
-578 KEAVGKAL
+578 
-586 QTKENDTKETK
+586 
-597 ETQPKQAPTALQ
+597 ETQPKETPTALQ
-609 EFMANHSELIE
+609 EFMANHSDLIE

>member
-60 LMCETGPKAVPCDTC
+60 LMCEEGPKAVPCDTC
-75 IQCQSALNNHHID
+75 TQCQSALNNHHID

-349 QSKESVLKPLNQNA
+349 QNKESALKPLNQNA
-363 NASKQEPK
+363 NAPKQEPK
-371 STEKIE
+371 SIEKVEKPEKIE
-377 QAERIEG
+377 NAE
-384 TEKKEKLETRENTE
+384 TP
-398 TLQTLMLSAKDRIF
+398 QTPMLSAKDRIF

-430 GEVFEKNIRFIDFD
+430 GAMFEKNIRFVDFD
-444 SQTKTLTWESLATD
+444 SQTKTLTWESLATN

-481 GENIKIALKHH
+481 GENIKIALKNHS
-492 LENKSTL
+492 ENKSAL
-499 ETQEIKDFKISSLRE
+499 EEIKEFKFPSL
-514 KILPKPTIETT
+514 KPKPTTETT
-525 AETKEN
+525 AEMKEKDTKEATEKETKEN
-531 DTKEAVGKALQTKEN
+531 DTKEVQ
-546 DTKEAVGKALQTKE
+546 
-560 NDTKE
+560 
-565 AVGKALQTKENDT
+565 
-578 KEAVGKAL
+578 
-586 QTKENDTKETK
+586 
-597 ETQPKQAPTALQ
+597 ETQPKETPTALQ
-609 EFMANHSELIE
+609 EFMANHSNLIE

>member
-60 LMCETGPKAVPCDTC
+60 LMCEKGPKAVPCDTC
-75 IQCQSALNNHHID
+75 TQCQSALNNHHID

-292 PDSYSILLIE
+292 PDFYSILLIE

-309 SSLSLLK
+309 SGLSLLK

-349 QSKESVLKPLNQNA
+349 QNKESALKPLNQNA
-363 NASKQEPK
+363 NAFKQEPK
-371 STEKIE
+371 STEKRESAEKIE
-377 QAERIEG
+377 NPEKRESAE
-384 TEKKEKLETRENTE
+384 TP
-398 TLQTLMLSAKDRIF
+398 QTPMLSAKDRIF

-430 GEVFEKNIRFIDFD
+430 GAVFEKNIRFIDFD
-444 SQTKTLTWESLATD
+444 SQTKTLTWESLATH

-481 GENIKIALKHH
+481 GENIKIALKNQ
-492 LENKSTL
+492 NKSAS
-499 ETQEIKDFKISSLRE
+499 EEIKEFKLLSL
-514 KILPKPTIETT
+514 KPKPTTETT
-525 AETKEN
+525 AETKEK
-531 DTKEAVGKALQTKEN
+531 DTKEAAEKETKEKEIKEN
-546 DTKEAVGKALQTKE
+546 DTKEVAE
-560 NDTKE
+560 
-565 AVGKALQTKENDT
+565 
-578 KEAVGKAL
+578 
-586 QTKENDTKETK
+586 KETK
-597 ETQPKQAPTALQ
+597 ENETKEVQETQPKETPTALQ
-609 EFMANHSELIE
+609 EFMANHSDLIE
-620 EIKSEFEIKS
+620 EIRSEFEIKS

>member
-60 LMCETGPKAVPCDTC
+60 LMCEEGPKAVPCDTC

-196 YETSALEKLAH
+196 YESSALEKLAH

-273 ETESVL
+273 ETEGVL

-342 DAILELE
+342 DAIVELE
-349 QSKESVLKPLNQNA
+349 QTPFNQNPSMSY
-363 NASKQEPK
+363 NAPKQEFK
-371 STEKIE
+371 GTEKRE

-384 TEKKEKLETRENTE
+384 TEKREKLEKRENAE
-398 TLQTLMLSAKDRIF
+398 APQTPMLSAKDRIF

-430 GEVFEKNIRFIDFD
+430 GAVFEKNIRFIDFD

-481 GENIKIALKHH
+481 GENIKIALRNHS
-492 LENKSTL
+492 ENKSAL
-499 ETQEIKDFKISSLRE
+499 EVVKELKFPYSK
-514 KILPKPTIETT
+514 PKPTTETT
-525 AETKEN
+525 AEMKEKEVQKNEIKEKEIKEN
-531 DTKEAVGKALQTKEN
+531 DTKEIQ
-546 DTKEAVGKALQTKE
+546 
-560 NDTKE
+560 
-565 AVGKALQTKENDT
+565 
-578 KEAVGKAL
+578 
-586 QTKENDTKETK
+586 
-597 ETQPKQAPTALQ
+597 ETQPKESPTALQ
-609 EFMANHSELIE
+609 EFMANHSNLIE

>member
-60 LMCETGPKAVPCDTC
+60 LMCEEGPKAVPCDTC

-196 YETSALEKLAH
+196 YESSALEKLAH

-253 SLINQDEARLQE
+253 SLINQDEVRLQE
-265 RYAILENY
+265 CYAILENY
-273 ETESVL
+273 ETEGVL

-292 PDSYSILLIE
+292 PDTYSILLIE

-342 DAILELE
+342 DAIVELE
-349 QSKESVLKPLNQNA
+349 QTPFNQSPSISYNA
-363 NASKQEPK
+363 PKQEFK
-371 STEKIE
+371 NIEKREKIE
-377 QAERIEG
+377 QIESIEKRESAE
-384 TEKKEKLETRENTE
+384 TP
-398 TLQTLMLSAKDRIF
+398 QTPMLSAKDRIF

-430 GEVFEKNIRFIDFD
+430 GAVFEKNIRFIDFD

-492 LENKSTL
+492 LENKNAPE
-499 ETQEIKDFKISSLRE
+499 ETKEVKEFKFPPL
-514 KILPKPTIETT
+514 KPRLTTETT
-525 AETKEN
+525 AEMQEKE
-531 DTKEAVGKALQTKEN
+531 TKEAVGKALQTKEN
-546 DTKEAVGKALQTKE
+546 DTKEVQEKE
-560 NDTKE
+560 I
-565 AVGKALQTKENDT
+565 Q
-578 KEAVGKAL
+578 
-586 QTKENDTKETK
+586 
-597 ETQPKQAPTALQ
+597 ETQPKEVPTALQ
-609 EFMANHSELIE
+609 EFMANHSNLIE

>member
-60 LMCETGPKAVPCDTC
+60 LMCEEGPKAVPCDTC

-196 YETSALEKLAH
+196 YESSALEKLAH

-273 ETESVL
+273 ETEGVL

-363 NASKQEPK
+363 NAPKQEPK

-377 QAERIEG
+377 QAERIER
-384 TEKKEKLETRENTE
+384 TEKRENAE
-398 TLQTLMLSAKDRIF
+398 TQQTPMLSAKDRIF

-430 GEVFEKNIRFIDFD
+430 GAVFEKNIRFIDFD
-444 SQTKTLTWESLATD
+444 SQTKTLTWESLATN

-468 KIVKSIVDGVFGK
+468 KIVKSIVDSVFGK

-492 LENKSTL
+492 LENKSAPE
-499 ETQEIKDFKISSLRE
+499 ETKEVKEFKFPPL
-514 KILPKPTIETT
+514 KPQPTTETT
-525 AETKEN
+525 AEMQEKE
-531 DTKEAVGKALQTKEN
+531 KEAVGKALQTKEN
-546 DTKEAVGKALQTKE
+546 DTKEVQE
-560 NDTKE
+560 NE
-565 AVGKALQTKENDT
+565 
-578 KEAVGKAL
+578 
-586 QTKENDTKETK
+586 TKETK
-597 ETQPKQAPTALQ
+597 EAQPKEAPTALQ
-609 EFMANHSELIE
+609 EFMTNHSELIE

>member
-60 LMCETGPKAVPCDTC
+60 LMCEEGPKAVPCDTC

-196 YETSALEKLAH
+196 YESSALEKLAH

-273 ETESVL
+273 ETEGVL

-292 PDSYSILLIE
+292 PDTYSILLIE

-342 DAILELE
+342 DAIVELE
-349 QSKESVLKPLNQNA
+349 QTPFNQSPSISYNA
-363 NASKQEPK
+363 PKQEPK
-371 STEKIE
+371 SAEKIE

-384 TEKKEKLETRENTE
+384 TEKREKLEKRENAE
-398 TLQTLMLSAKDRIF
+398 TPQTPMLSAKDRIF

-430 GEVFEKNIRFIDFD
+430 GAVFEKNIRFIDFD
-444 SQTKTLTWESLATD
+444 SQTKTLTWESLATN

-481 GENIKIALKHH
+481 GENIKIALKNH
-492 LENKSTL
+492 LENKGARE
-499 ETQEIKDFKISSLRE
+499 ETKEIKDFKISSLRE
-514 KILPKPTIETT
+514 KILPKPTTETT
-525 AETKEN
+525 AEMKEKEVQKNEIKEKEIKEKETKEKEVQEN
-531 DTKEAVGKALQTKEN
+531 DTKEIQ
-546 DTKEAVGKALQTKE
+546 
-560 NDTKE
+560 
-565 AVGKALQTKENDT
+565 
-578 KEAVGKAL
+578 
-586 QTKENDTKETK
+586 
-597 ETQPKQAPTALQ
+597 ETQPKEAPTALQ